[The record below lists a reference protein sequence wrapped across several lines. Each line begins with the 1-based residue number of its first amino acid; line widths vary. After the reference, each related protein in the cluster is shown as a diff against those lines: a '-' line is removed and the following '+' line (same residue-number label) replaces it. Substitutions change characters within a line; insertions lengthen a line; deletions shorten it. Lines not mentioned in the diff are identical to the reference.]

1 MNENKPYMDLD
12 SDDDLPDLA
21 TPEWQTKFA
30 QVPVQRGR
38 PKAAVT
44 KISTTIRPAPHVLT
58 AFKADCPVG
67 RLESIKLCEKV
78 SDWSKPCSTASNS
91 LLPIEQHPERLVH
104 VIVKQVKGFCRL
116 KKRKAVRGHASGL
129 NDSCLQ

>member
-21 TPEWQTKFA
+21 TPEWQAKFA

-44 KISTTIRPAPHVLT
+44 KISTTIRLDPDVLA
-58 AFKADCPVG
+58 AFKADGPGWQTRINQALRKSVG
-67 RLESIKLCEKV
+67 LE
-78 SDWSKPCSTASNS
+78 
-91 LLPIEQHPERLVH
+91 
-104 VIVKQVKGFCRL
+104 
-116 KKRKAVRGHASGL
+116 
-129 NDSCLQ
+129 